1 MENQL
6 FIKVMGLLVERNMGF
21 VYQNNVVEFDYREQ
35 CEVESIHAVDS
46 EVYVFFKDRKSI
58 ILQDMEQIRQYAPF
72 KMN

>member
-6 FIKVMGLLVERNMGF
+6 FIKVMGILVERNIGF

-35 CEVESIHAVDS
+35 CEVESIHAVAS

-58 ILQDMEQIRQYAPF
+58 ILQSMEQIRQYTPF